1 MKGLDLLETIDAHA
15 PVTVTELARLTGH
28 DKSTVSRMLS
38 ACEPDGWIVRDHGR
52 VTLGPR
58 AALLAYRT
66 AAGEQIRRA
75 QPLVEALAGVTGL
88 TAQAYALV
96 GNRATVIA
104 AAGPGNPLAAIGVG
118 MSTSLVATAAGQV
131 ILGQLDAAA
140 LERVLPAEPFPNPL
154 VELLTNPGYV
164 AFASGRFAA
173 TRVAAD
179 LPPAV
184 PRTRAELAARLEQV
198 RTHGSAVDHG
208 DLHPAIGCVA
218 VPWPGAGDCAALTC
232 MGTPAEIVASAGL
245 ARTALEAAAAPA
257 ATREDVVAAAAA
269 MRHYSLAPS
278 RP

>member
-28 DKSTVSRMLS
+28 DKSTVSRMLR
-38 ACEPDGWIVRDHGR
+38 ACEPGGWIVREHGR

-96 GNRATVIA
+96 GTRATVIA
-104 AAGPGNPLAAIGVG
+104 AAGAVNPLGAVGVG
-118 MSTSLVATAAGQV
+118 MSTSLFGTAAGQV
-131 ILGQLDAAA
+131 ILGQLDEAA
-140 LERVLPAEPFPNPL
+140 LERVLPPEPFPNPL
-154 VELLTNPGYV
+154 VELLRNPGYV
-164 AFASGRFAA
+164 AFASGRFAT

-179 LPPAV
+179 VPPAV
-184 PRTRAELAARLEQV
+184 PRSLAELATRLELV
-198 RTHGSAVDHG
+198 RAQGFAIDHG
-208 DLHPAIGCVA
+208 DLHPAIGCLA
-218 VPWPGAGDCAALTC
+218 VPWPGAGDAAALTC

-245 ARTALEAAAAPA
+245 ARTVLEAAAAPA
-257 ATREDVVAAAAA
+257 ATREHVVAAAAV
-269 MRHYSLAPS
+269 RHYSVAP
-278 RP
+278 